1 MFAKS
6 KNKHLASSSPI
17 GGYKMIRW
25 YEIWIYVY
33 IYIMPFSY
41 ELSILGLVAAWS
53 CHLPCFPKRLPSS
66 KNSYHPE
73 EPFDARPLERVTSG
87 AQKISRPSE
96 IRKKNLLQLQKTR
109 ICFLIFL
116 KCFLCKKHTTVHVFC
131 FFPSEIEDYKRVLW
145 VEVTHSLRM
154 MAREYVELKTLNTD
168 HPLDHFVQL
177 RSLSSADLTFSR
189 YSAAQMCLL
198 WNQLFSNWNRH
209 RRLKI
214 ARW

>member
-41 ELSILGLVAAWS
+41 EVSILGLVAAWS

-73 EPFDARPLERVTSG
+73 EPFDAARPLERVTSG

-116 KCFLCKKHTTVHVFC
+116 KCFLCKKTYYSTC
-131 FFPSEIEDYKRVLW
+131 FLFFSLRNWRLQKGAVSGSNTFIAHDGSRICW
-145 VEVTHSLRM
+145 VENI
-154 MAREYVELKTLNTD
+154 EYRSSTWPFCSTSKFEFCRLDLFKIFSCADVSPLK
-168 HPLDHFVQL
+168 PAIFK
-177 RSLSSADLTFSR
+177 
-189 YSAAQMCLL
+189 
-198 WNQLFSNWNRH
+198 
-209 RRLKI
+209 LK
-214 ARW
+214 